1 MVFQCHIVMLR
12 YKKKNFAALSRSR
25 NGAGAWRRES
35 CGGCLLACMA
45 AIFAALAGCAATT
58 KRTIAVQVDVLD
70 TMRRYER
77 VYLLQPGDE
86 VEVFINRH
94 PELSRKLVV
103 RPDGYITV
111 PLVDDVR
118 ATDRTPHELAA
129 QITHQLAARLV
140 DPEISVI
147 VDNPPEPMVYV
158 VGDVG
163 GSRPVSFRQAKT
175 VAQAISLAGG
185 VLKSGS
191 YRNVNVIRL
200 NKDGFLEARAIK
212 LEGTGWRQPE
222 AYMAMQN
229 MALAPYDIVLVPE
242 SSRSRLVRL
251 AQDLG
256 AIVSP
261 YFQIRLLQL
270 VSEQH

>member
-1 MVFQCHIVMLR
+1 MLR
-12 YKKKNFAALSRSR
+12 YKKNEKSQLHRPS
-25 NGAGAWRRES
+25 GLRRGS
-35 CGGCLLACMA
+35 AVPLLRGLLLAYIA
-45 AIFAALAGCAATT
+45 AVLTATLAGCTT
-58 KRTIAVQVDVLD
+58 TTGKTMAVQVDVLD
-70 TMRRYER
+70 AMRRYER

-111 PLVDDVR
+111 PLINDVA
-118 ATDRTPHELAA
+118 ATGRTPHELGAEVA
-129 QITHQLAARLV
+129 RQLAARLV
-140 DPEISVI
+140 DPEVSVI
-147 VDNPPEPMVYV
+147 VDNPPEPMVYI

-163 GSRPVSFRQAKT
+163 GPRSVPFRQAKT

-191 YRNVNVIRL
+191 YRNVSVIRL

-229 MALAPYDIVLVPE
+229 MALAPYDVVLVPE
-242 SSRSRLVRL
+242 SSRSKLVRL

-256 AIVSP
+256 IVVSP